1 MFYRAQLHSNYK
13 FWHHINVYWWDMST
27 QLVLSFEPNGATKE
41 SLTKHVNSTHH
52 TLAFSC
58 SRLSVVLPKHLN
70 LWLYH
75 FLNYQALELRSYRQN
90 NDKMNL
96 RQWGEHQVLTWV
108 HKSCWP
114 ETQAAL
120 VFSCLLSAEIVDTV
134 IYTAMVWTRGRTAII
149 LCLQGGL
156 SCHCSHNL
164 TDWPTVILFQCHS
177 DKAQQ

>member
-1 MFYRAQLHSNYK
+1 MGTCQHNWYYPLNQMEPQTSLWQNTWIRLITP
-13 FWHHINVYWWDMST
+13 W
-27 QLVLSFEPNGATKE
+27 LSAA
-41 SLTKHVNSTHH
+41 V
-52 TLAFSC
+52 
-58 SRLSVVLPKHLN
+58 RLSVVLPKHLN

-149 LCLQGGL
+149 FRLKGGL

-164 TDWPTVILFQCHS
+164 TDWPTVILFHCHS
-177 DKAQQ
+177 DKAQQWN